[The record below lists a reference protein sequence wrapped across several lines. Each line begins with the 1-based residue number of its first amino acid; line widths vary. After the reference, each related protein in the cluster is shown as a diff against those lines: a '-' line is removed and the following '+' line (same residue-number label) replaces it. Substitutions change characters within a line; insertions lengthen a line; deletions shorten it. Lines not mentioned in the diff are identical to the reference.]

1 MGIRIDGSTDQ
12 ISAADGSLTIEGQSI
27 NTTGIITAA
36 SFFVGSA
43 TTTASQG
50 VNVGLGASVV
60 SDAVNE
66 ISVYTGSVERVNINS
81 SGSIAAGISTFRV
94 LAGSDPKIGVGTF
107 TPGYTIE
114 AFGSSN
120 PTVSIV
126 DTTNAVTTQVRS
138 NSTGGLIRTASNH
151 PLVLGTNQTERLR
164 ITSSGLV
171 GINTATPEE
180 QLHITHATAPG
191 IQLQATSG
199 GPYKSL
205 IKMGGNDMEIRGSS
219 GNMEFYTGSADGD
232 SSTERVRIRTD
243 GRVSIASSLAVA
255 GVCTAAAFIP
265 AQGQISNRNLI
276 INGAMNVAQ
285 RGGGTMTAA
294 GSYVPDRW
302 RFWASGG
309 SFSLSMGTLTSGAP
323 YDLGFRKYVRI
334 VNSSGASGATD
345 YRIIRYVPEAQDMA
359 KSGWDY
365 TDANSDITLSFWVR
379 SSIAFTPY
387 AYFHT
392 QDGTEKAYIFSLGS
406 LSANTWTKVT
416 KTIPGG
422 TGVEFDNDT
431 GAGMKIDFVQFWGTD
446 YTGTVNTDQWVTYAG
461 ATRTPDMSNSW
472 AVASGATFDITGV
485 QLEVGSV
492 ATPFEQRSYGE
503 ELDRCMRYYEVIM
516 PAASGNLYEFMGM
529 WYSATEFTSTM
540 VWTVPK
546 RAAPTLVHNT
556 GTNYFQAYGGSL
568 SDQFDT
574 WTGMQSASTRAGT
587 IYNNNSIT
595 GGTTGHGGWCGS
607 ANDAAYIHVSAEL

>member
-1 MGIRIDGSTDQ
+1 MSDIRYNSWLHRSG
-12 ISAADGSLTIEGQSI
+12 
-27 NTTGIITAA
+27 TG
-36 SFFVGSA
+36 
-43 TTTASQG
+43 G
-50 VNVGLGASVV
+50 VYQ
-60 SDAVNE
+60 D
-66 ISVYTGSVERVNINS
+66 S
-81 SGSIAAGISTFRV
+81 SGR
-94 LAGSDPKIGVGTF
+94 
-107 TPGYTIE
+107 
-114 AFGSSN
+114 
-120 PTVSIV
+120 
-126 DTTNAVTTQVRS
+126 
-138 NSTGGLIRTASNH
+138 
-151 PLVLGTNQTERLR
+151 
-164 ITSSGLV
+164 V
-171 GINTATPEE
+171 GIGTSAIGALLAVP
-180 QLHITHATAPG
+180 A
-191 IQLQATSG
+191 QASG
-199 GPYKSL
+199 DSGVPRIAIESKVDANDFTISQYEDGTGTYTLLGQNVKLSS
-205 IKMGGNDMEIRGSS
+205 GGNDTVLDSSHKTASIMMDGRGNGALMFNTGGANETEERMRIDSS
-219 GNMEFYTGSADGD
+219 GHVGITSVSPVATRFSGTVSGLINLAGTKPCVYISETDNKDSGGVNRALYMGLASGTAYAGSNAPFSFATGDTST
-232 SSTERVRIRTD
+232 TERVRIRTD
-243 GRVSIASSLAVA
+243 GRVSIASSVAVA

-265 AQGQISNRNLI
+265 AQGQLSNRNLI
-276 INGAMNVAQ
+276 INGAMNIAQ

-302 RFWASGG
+302 NFWASGG
-309 SFSLSMGTLTSGAP
+309 SYSLSMGTLTSGTP

-334 VNSSGASGATD
+334 SNSSGASGATD

-359 KSGWDY
+359 KCGWDY

-379 SSIAFTPY
+379 SSVAFTPY

-392 QDGTEKAYIFSLGS
+392 QDGTEKAYIFSLGA
-406 LSANTWTKVT
+406 LSADTWTKIE

-422 TGVEFDNDT
+422 TGVQFDNDT

-461 ATRTPDMSNSW
+461 STRTPDMSNSW
-472 AVASGATFDITGV
+472 AVASGASFDITGV